1 MDNYTAS
8 NRKCPLCTTFHPFPG
23 WRLQVQVEFDPP
35 VGNKAAV
42 AICDNSIYGLYK
54 LRNPNRVRFVA

>member
-1 MDNYTAS
+1 MSVAYDIRS
-8 NRKCPLCTTFHPFPG
+8 FPG
-23 WRLQVQVEFDPP
+23 CQLQVQVEFDPP

-54 LRNPNRVRFVA
+54 LRNPNRVRYVMGVASSFSSA